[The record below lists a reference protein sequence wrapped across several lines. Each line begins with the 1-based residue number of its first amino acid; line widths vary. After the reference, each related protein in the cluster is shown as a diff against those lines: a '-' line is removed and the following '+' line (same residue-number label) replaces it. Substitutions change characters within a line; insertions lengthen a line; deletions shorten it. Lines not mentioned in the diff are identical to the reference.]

1 MTAGTT
7 ATTAEPMTER
17 FRREEALLGAEAMEI
32 LRNSHVAVFGLGGV
46 GSWAAEALA
55 RAGVGSLTLVDF
67 DDVSETNI
75 NRQLL
80 ALSSTVGQPK
90 ALLAAARA
98 RDINPDAQVF
108 PIVEKYSAE
117 TREALLKPEYSYI
130 VDAIDLVSCKLD
142 LIQSAQAMGI
152 PLVSCLGT
160 GNRLRADGFQ
170 VTDISKTQY
179 DPLARVVRKELRK
192 RGIEHCEVLWAPGE
206 AAKPGETDEA
216 PPEGR
221 RSIPGSVSW
230 VPAAAGLK
238 LAEHVVLSLTH
249 LNC

>member
-1 MTAGTT
+1 
-7 ATTAEPMTER
+7 MTER
-17 FRREEALLGAEAMEI
+17 FCRQEALLGAAAMEK

-46 GSWAAEALA
+46 GSWTVEALA
-55 RAGVGSLTLVDF
+55 RAGIGSLTLVDF
-67 DDVSETNI
+67 DDMSETNI

-98 RDINPDAQVF
+98 KDINPDAQVY
-108 PIVEKYSAE
+108 PIVERYSAE
-117 TREALLKPEYSYI
+117 TRERLLNPAYSYI

-142 LIQSAQAMGI
+142 LIQSAQSMGI
-152 PLVSCLGT
+152 PIVSCLGT
-160 GNRLRADGFQ
+160 GNRLKSDGFQ

-192 RGIEHCEVLWAPGE
+192 RGIEHCDVLWASGNAE
-206 AAKPGETDEA
+206 KPEDTGEA

-238 LAEHVVLSLTH
+238 LAEYVVLSLISTP
-249 LNC
+249 

>member
-1 MTAGTT
+1 
-7 ATTAEPMTER
+7 MTER
-17 FRREEALLGAEAMEI
+17 FCREEALLGAAAMEK
-32 LRNSHVAVFGLGGV
+32 LRRSHVAVFGLGGV

-55 RAGVGSLTLVDF
+55 RAGIGSLTLVDF
-67 DDVSETNI
+67 DEVSETNI

-98 RDINPDAQVF
+98 KDINPDAQVI
-108 PIVEKYSAE
+108 PVVERYSEE
-117 TREALLKPEYSYI
+117 TRDMLLKPEYSYI

-142 LIQSAQAMGI
+142 LIQSAQSMGVPI
-152 PLVSCLGT
+152 VSCLGT
-160 GNRLRADGFQ
+160 GNRLRSDGFQ

-192 RGIEHCEVLWAPGE
+192 RGIEHCDVLWASGNAE
-206 AAKPGETDEA
+206 KPEDTGEA

-238 LAEHVVLSLTH
+238 LAEHVVLSLIS
-249 LNC
+249 

>member
-1 MTAGTT
+1 
-7 ATTAEPMTER
+7 MTER
-17 FRREEALLGAEAMEI
+17 FCREEALLGAAAMEK
-32 LRNSHVAVFGLGGV
+32 LKGSHVAVFGLGGV

-55 RAGVGSLTLVDF
+55 RAGIGSLTLVDF

-98 RDINPDAQVF
+98 RDINPDAQVY
-108 PIVEKYSAE
+108 PIVERYSAE
-117 TREALLKPEYSYI
+117 TRERLLNPAYSYI

-142 LIQSAQAMGI
+142 LIQSAQSMGI
-152 PLVSCLGT
+152 PIVSCLGT
-160 GNRLRADGFQ
+160 GNRLRSDGFQ

-192 RGIEHCEVLWAPGE
+192 RGIEHCDVLWASGNAEKPEDTGE
-206 AAKPGETDEA
+206 AS
-216 PPEGR
+216 PEGR

-238 LAEHVVLSLTH
+238 LAEYVVLKLIS
-249 LNC
+249 

>member
-1 MTAGTT
+1 
-7 ATTAEPMTER
+7 MTER
-17 FRREEALLGAEAMEI
+17 FCREEALLGAEAMEK
-32 LRNSHVAVFGLGGV
+32 LRSSHVAVFGLGGV
-46 GSWAAEALA
+46 GSWTVEALA

-67 DDVSETNI
+67 DDVSESNI

-90 ALLAAARA
+90 ALLAAARVK
-98 RDINPDAQVF
+98 DINPDAQVY
-108 PIVEKYSAE
+108 PMVERYSAE
-117 TREALLKPEYSYI
+117 TRERLLKPEYSYI

-142 LIQSAQAMGI
+142 LIQSAQRMGI
-152 PLVSCLGT
+152 PIVSCLGT
-160 GNRLRADGFQ
+160 GNRLRSDGFQ
-170 VTDISKTQY
+170 VTDISRTQY

-192 RGIEHCEVLWAPGE
+192 KGVEHCDVLWASGNAE
-206 AAKPGETDEA
+206 KPEDTGEA

-238 LAEHVVLSLTH
+238 LAEYVVLRLA
-249 LNC
+249 L